1 MKRWIVQAG
10 LLLAL
15 GAFAAAQDTTP
26 PSGTQQSPNEPTA
39 VRPTKKTHTGNK
51 AKSAPGD
58 VGRGGKAAG
67 HDVKTGHP
75 VEAGKSIGEG
85 TGRAGKDVGKGTAS
99 VATEGTHRTTD
110 SSKDVG
116 GGAKEGA
123 KDVGHGAKT
132 GAKKVGHGVKKGV
145 GKVTGTDKK
154 KPETT
159 TPPPQI

>member
-26 PSGTQQSPNEPTA
+26 PSGTQPSPNEPTA

-67 HDVKTGHP
+67 HDVKNAHP

-85 TGRAGKDVGKGTAS
+85 TGRAGKDVGQGTAS
-99 VATEGTHRTTD
+99 VATEGAHRTAEGG
-110 SSKDVG
+110 KDVG

-123 KDVGHGAKT
+123 KDIGHGAKT
-132 GAKKVGHGVKKGV
+132 GAKKVGHSVKKGV
-145 GKVTGTDKK
+145 KKVTGTDDK
-154 KPETT
+154 KPDA
-159 TPPPQI
+159 TPPPQ